1 MSDTLLDIDDLRIS
15 FGAVGAV
22 AGVSLTVA
30 RGEAVGIVGES
41 GSGKSATVLAAMRLH
56 PPQARVSAARLSL
69 GGRDLRELPER
80 AMSDLRGGFAAMI
93 FQDPLTALNP
103 LLPVG
108 TQIAEVL
115 VRHRGFAT
123 RAARAEAPARLDQ
136 VGIRDASRR
145 ARQYPHEFSG
155 GQRQRIMIAA
165 ALAGEPSLLIADEP
179 TTALDVTVQA
189 ALVRLIA
196 GLQRE
201 RRMGLIWVTHD
212 LALMAGVVDRVVVMY
227 AGRVMESAP
236 VDALYDAPQHPYTQA
251 LLASLPRLDRGR
263 GPALAGAPPDLSR
276 PVSGCAFAPRC
287 AARMPRCEVAPP
299 MFASGA
305 SQVACWLAEA

>member
-1 MSDTLLDIDDLRIS
+1 MSDTLLDIGDLRIS

-56 PPQARVSAARLSL
+56 PPQARVAAARLSL
-69 GGRDLRELPER
+69 GGRDLRDLPER
-80 AMSDLRGGFAAMI
+80 TMRDLRGGFAAMI

-108 TQIAEVL
+108 VQIAEVL
-115 VRHRGFAT
+115 VRHRGFAP

-145 ARQYPHEFSG
+145 ARHYPHEFSG

-165 ALAGEPSLLIADEP
+165 ALAGDPSLLIADEP

-189 ALVRLIA
+189 ELVRLIA

-227 AGRVMESAP
+227 AGRIMEAAP
-236 VDALYDAPQHPYTQA
+236 VDRLYSAPQHPYTQA

-263 GPALAGAPPDLSR
+263 GPVLAGAPPDLR
-276 PVSGCAFAPRC
+276 HPVAGCAFAPRC
-287 AARMPRCEVAPP
+287 ALRMARCEAAPP
-299 MFASGA
+299 LFASDA
-305 SQVACWLAEA
+305 SNVACWLYE

>member
-1 MSDTLLDIDDLRIS
+1 MSETLLDIENLHIS
-15 FGAVGAV
+15 FGPVAAV

-30 RGEAVGIVGES
+30 HGEAVGIVGES

-56 PPQARVSAARLSL
+56 PPRARVTAARLSL
-69 GGRDLRELPER
+69 GGRDLRNLPEH
-80 AMSDLRGGFAAMI
+80 AMRDLRGGFAAMI

-115 VRHRGFAT
+115 VRHRGLTT
-123 RAARAEAPARLDQ
+123 RAARAEVPARLDQ

-165 ALAGEPSLLIADEP
+165 ALAGDPALLIADEP

-189 ALVRLIA
+189 ELVRLIA

-212 LALMAGVVDRVVVMY
+212 LALMADVVDRVVVLY

-236 VDALYDAPQHPYTQA
+236 VDALYGAPKHPYTQA

-263 GPALAGAPPDLSR
+263 GAALAGAPPDLSR
-276 PVSGCAFAPRC
+276 PVTGCAFAPRC
-287 AARMPRCEVAPP
+287 AARMQRCEVAPP
-299 MFASGA
+299 LLACGD
-305 SQVACWLAEA
+305 SQVACWLVER